1 MEENK
6 IQTKEIE
13 DILKSRNVSEIREL
27 FDTHNIVDLAEL
39 VGELDIRDAV
49 FVFKILSKR
58 KASDLF
64 TYLEQEKQE
73 KLVEIMT
80 SSEITN
86 IMEDVYSDDIA
97 DFLDELPSDLAKK
110 ILAAVPAERR
120 HEINTLLSYKDNS
133 CGSIMST
140 DYVELPLS
148 LTVEEAMEEVRKQR
162 TVAESISFGYI
173 IASDKLVGVI
183 PLRSLLLSPDHAKL
197 EDVMDAKP
205 VRVRTNDDREEA
217 IEAMKNYDLTM
228 IPVVDE
234 EDDLVGVITADDVVD
249 VIEQEATEDIHKM
262 NAIVPVQTGYLE
274 TSAFKL
280 ALSCLP
286 WLLVLMFYD
295 AISENVINS
304 NDTIVAAFP
313 ILSAFIPMLMGTAG
327 NAGSQA
333 SSMVI
338 RGIIVDKM
346 DIKSIGTVVWKELRV
361 ALLCGLILF
370 VVNFGKI
377 MLFSSGATPAIAF
390 IASITLFLVVVLG
403 KLIGGCL
410 PLLAEAIHLDP
421 AVMASPLVTS
431 ICDLISLTVYFAL
444 ARALL

>member
-1 MEENK
+1 MDNTKISMENLEE
-6 IQTKEIE
+6 IVKE
-13 DILKSRNVSEIREL
+13 RNPVRVREL

-39 VGELDIRDAV
+39 VGELDIRDAI
-49 FVFKILSKR
+49 FVIKVLAKHR
-58 KASDLF
+58 ASELF
-64 TYLEQEKQE
+64 TYLSTEKQE
-73 KLVEIMT
+73 KLIELMT

-97 DFLDELPSDLAKK
+97 DFLDELPSELAKK
-110 ILAAVPAERR
+110 ILAAVPSDRR
-120 HEINTLLSYKDNS
+120 AEINTLLSYKDNS

-140 DYVELPLS
+140 DYVELPLQS
-148 LTVEEAMEEVRKQR
+148 TVEEAMEEVRKQR
-162 TVAESISFGYI
+162 SVAESISYGYVV
-173 IASDKLVGVI
+173 ASEKLVGTI

-197 EDVMDAKP
+197 EDVMDSKP
-205 VRVRTNDDREEA
+205 VHVHTNDDREEA
-217 IEAMKNYDLTM
+217 IEMMRNYDLTM

-249 VIEQEATEDIHKM
+249 AIEEEATEDIHKM
-262 NAIVPVQTGYLE
+262 NAVVPVQTGYLE
-274 TSAFKL
+274 TSAFRL
-280 ALSCLP
+280 AMSCLP

-295 AISENVINS
+295 AISEQVINS
-304 NDTIVAAFP
+304 NQTIVAAFP

-338 RGIIVDKM
+338 RGITVDKM
-346 DIKSIGTVVWKELRV
+346 DIKSIGLVIWKEFRI
-361 ALLCGLILF
+361 ALCCGLILF
-370 VVNFGKI
+370 VVNFAKI
-377 MLFSSGATPAIAF
+377 MLFSSGGTVAIAF
-390 IASITLFLVVVLG
+390 IASVTLFLVVMLG

-410 PLLAEAIHLDP
+410 PLLAAAVHLDP

-444 ARALL
+444 ARTLL